1 MALGAAPI
9 WRVYCWRQFTAYID
23 ILRAVSE
30 NRVLVEQQQ
39 RHPADLAQLERR
51 LRGEMARDE
60 EIATH
65 RRHIVNNLLC
75 LRCPRCEQVFIDFG
89 GCFVLTCGK
98 CRAGFCAWCLHDCV
112 ADAHRHV
119 NNCAHNT
126 TQPRSVFGTE
136 AQFAQAQR
144 ERRAKLVHDICG
156 TYAQRASRYRSCCH
170 SARTSRF
177 EY

>member
-1 MALGAAPI
+1 M
-9 WRVYCWRQFTAYID
+9 YCRRQFTAYID

-89 GCFVLTCGK
+89 GYVRQVSCGLLRVVSTRLR
-98 CRAGFCAWCLHDCV
+98 CRRASSRKQLRAQHDTATQCVWHRGAVCASATRTTRQNSCTTSAGHMRNEL
-112 ADAHRHV
+112 R
-119 NNCAHNT
+119 
-126 TQPRSVFGTE
+126 GTVR
-136 AQFAQAQR
+136 AAIQR
-144 ERRAKLVHDICG
+144 ELADLNI
-156 TYAQRASRYRSCCH
+156 
-170 SARTSRF
+170 
-177 EY
+177 EN